1 MTTPTL
7 VRPKAI
13 PAVPA
18 MQVPPLTDQP
28 ALARF
33 LLWAQTHDL
42 SPNADG
48 TPPGLT
54 LDAGTGNP
62 RPLEPGTWVIV
73 QRDARDRPYLETCD
87 PQHFA
92 DSYEPV
98 RPLRVETYRSRT
110 TEVTTLGDL
119 EPTTLPAEPGD
130 YRWRVVHTTNGEVMA
145 SGEGYTDPRDR
156 DHAIELLWP
165 DLEVT
170 EENS

>member
-7 VRPKAI
+7 VRPRAT

-18 MQVPPLTDQP
+18 MQVPPLDDQL
-28 ALARF
+28 ALVDF

-54 LDAGTGNP
+54 VDPGTGSP
-62 RPLEPGTWVIV
+62 RPLEPGTWVII
-73 QRDARDRPYLETCD
+73 QRDASDRPYLETCD

-92 DSYEPV
+92 EFYEPA
-98 RPLRVETYRSRT
+98 RPLQVQTYVDT
-110 TEVTTLGDL
+110 AGQH
-119 EPTTLPAEPGD
+119 
-130 YRWRVVHTTNGEVMA
+130 RWRVVHTSNGETMS
-145 SGEGYTDPRDR
+145 SGEGYIDTRDR

-165 DLEVT
+165 DLEVA
-170 EENS
+170 EENA